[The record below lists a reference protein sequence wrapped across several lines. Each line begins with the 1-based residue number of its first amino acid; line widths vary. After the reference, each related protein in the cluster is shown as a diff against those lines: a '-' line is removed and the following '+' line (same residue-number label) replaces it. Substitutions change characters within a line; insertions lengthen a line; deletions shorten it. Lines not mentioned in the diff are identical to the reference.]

1 MKNAALNLDQLEG
14 TMLHDPHNSH
24 LFTSPNFFGITTMKL
39 GKMFKNKS
47 DQFINITTWLGL

>member
-24 LFTSPNFFGITTMKL
+24 LFIYPNFFGIRDA
-39 GKMFKNKS
+39 FKNVLAE
-47 DQFINITTWLGL
+47 FVR

>member
-24 LFTSPNFFGITTMKL
+24 LFIYPNFFGIRYYNEIRK
-39 GKMFKNKS
+39 KF
-47 DQFINITTWLGL
+47 QQ